1 MKNVL
6 IDMSVEERFGL
17 IKNLLYMIITFEF
30 SFIFIYQ
37 LFLVW
42 QDNVFYLV
50 NESGFIQ
57 VLLK

>member
-42 QDNVFYLV
+42 QDNVF
-50 NESGFIQ
+50 
-57 VLLK
+57 